1 MPFMVR
7 PVTDERDGLLAFL
20 QKQRNA
26 LRTAVHGLTEEQ
38 AARTPA
44 ASALSLA
51 TLLKHAART
60 ERRWVV
66 VLIAQREL
74 PELWPVRDPGA
85 DFRLEEGETPSSLL
99 DTYTA
104 VAEETESIVSEVAD
118 LGTPLPIPADAPP
131 VPGSEDWSTRW
142 VLLHLIEE
150 TARHAGHADII
161 RESLDGANALSL
173 IQAAETAQDETH
185 PSV

>member
-20 QKQRNA
+20 EKQRNA
-26 LRTAVHGLTEEQ
+26 LRAAVHGLTEEQ
-38 AARTPA
+38 AVRTST

-51 TLLKHAART
+51 ALLKHAART

-66 VLIAQREL
+66 VLIAQRAL
-74 PELWPVRDPGA
+74 PELWPMRDPDA
-85 DFRLEEGETPSSLL
+85 DFRIDPGETSASLL
-99 DTYTA
+99 DTYAA
-104 VAEETESIVSEVAD
+104 VTEETESIVHEVTD
-118 LGTPLPIPADAPP
+118 LGTPLPLPADAPP
-131 VPGSEDWSTRW
+131 VPGSENWSARW

-161 RESLDGANALSL
+161 RESLDGASAFSLMQATEEALS
-173 IQAAETAQDETH
+173 ETG
-185 PSV
+185 